1 MPRAGMLSYLA
12 GRLAQTLPVLFLASV
27 AVFLVLRLVP
37 GDPADAIAGE
47 DASPQEVKEI
57 REQLGLTDPIP
68 VQYGRWV
75 GGLLRGDLGIS
86 IRTGVPVSR
95 LVKLAFPPTIELAVA
110 SYAVA
115 VFVGIPLGT
124 IAGVRPRSL
133 WDWFL
138 SFYTIGTLGIPN
150 FLLGVL
156 LLWGFAVGLGWFP
169 ASGRVSFLDDPL
181 QSIRYLALPAL
192 ALGSGLAAVLA
203 RYTRTT
209 VQEAMGQDYIRTARA
224 KGLSGRHVV
233 IRHALRN
240 SLIPVVTIM
249 ALQVGQIL
257 AGAVVIERVFTRPGL
272 GRLVVDAV
280 LNRDY
285 LIVQSTLVILV
296 VIFVVV
302 NLVADM
308 AYGVLDPRVRRR

>member
-1 MPRAGMLSYLA
+1 MLSYFL

-37 GDPADAIAGE
+37 GDPADSIAGE
-47 DASPQEVKEI
+47 DATPAEVQQI
-57 REQLGLTDPIP
+57 RVELGLTDPLP
-68 VQYGRWV
+68 VQYGRWI
-75 GGLLRGDLGIS
+75 GNLATGDLGVS
-86 IRTGVPVSR
+86 IRTGVPVSK
-95 LVKLAFPPTIELAVA
+95 LVKLSFPPTLELAIA
-110 SYAVA
+110 SYVIAIL
-115 VFVGIPLGT
+115 VGIPLGT
-124 IAGVRPRSL
+124 IAGVRPRST

-156 LLWGFAVGLGWFP
+156 LLWVFSVELGWFP
-169 ASGRVSFLDDPL
+169 ASGRVSFMDNPWE
-181 QSIRYLALPAL
+181 SIRYLALPAV

-209 VQEAMGQDYIRTARA
+209 VQQAMGQDYIRTARA
-224 KGLSGRHVV
+224 KGLSSRYV
-233 IRHALRN
+233 IIHHALRN

-272 GRLVVDAV
+272 GRLVVDAIQ
-280 LNRDY
+280 NRDY

-296 VIFVVV
+296 VIFVGV
-302 NLVADM
+302 NLAADL
-308 AYGVLDPRVRRR
+308 AYGILDPRVRRR

>member
-1 MPRAGMLSYLA
+1 MLSYLV
-12 GRLAQTLPVLFLASV
+12 GRLIQTLPVLFLASI

-47 DASPQEVKEI
+47 DASPAEVEQI
-57 REQLGLTDPIP
+57 REELGLKDPLP
-68 VQYGRWV
+68 VQYLRW
-75 GGLLRGDLGIS
+75 LNDLAHGDLGVS
-86 IRTGVPVSR
+86 IRTGVPVRELINLS
-95 LVKLAFPPTIELAVA
+95 FPPTLELAVA
-110 SYAVA
+110 SYVIAILI
-115 VFVGIPLGT
+115 GIPLGT

-138 SFYTIGTLGIPN
+138 SVYTVGTLGIPN

-156 LLWGFAVGLGWFP
+156 LLWGFSVNLGWFP
-169 ASGRVSFLDDPL
+169 ASGRVSFFDDPVD
-181 QSIRYLALPAL
+181 SIRHLALPAF

-209 VQEAMGQDYIRTARA
+209 VQQAMGQDYIRTARA
-224 KGLSGRHVV
+224 KGLSARHVV

-272 GRLVVDAV
+272 GRLVVDAI

-285 LIVQSTLVILV
+285 LIVQSTLIVLV
-296 VIFVVV
+296 VIFVGV
-302 NLVADM
+302 NLAADL

>member
-1 MPRAGMLSYLA
+1 MLAYLI
-12 GRLAQTLPVLFLASV
+12 GRLAQAVPVLVLASI

-47 DASPQEVKEI
+47 DASPQEVEVI
-57 REQLGLTDPIP
+57 RDELGLKDPVP
-68 VQYGRWV
+68 VQYARWMAD
-75 GGLLRGDLGIS
+75 LFQGDLGDS
-86 IRTGVPVSR
+86 IRTGVPVRR
-95 LVKLAFPPTIELAVA
+95 LLKLSLPSTIELAVA
-110 SYAVA
+110 SYVIAVA
-115 VFVGIPLGT
+115 IGIPLGVL
-124 IAGVRPRSL
+124 AGVRPRSG

-138 SFYTIGTLGIPN
+138 SFYTIGTLGVPN

-156 LLWGFAVGLGWFP
+156 VLWAFAVNLGWFP
-169 ASGRVSFLDDPL
+169 ASGRVSFFDDPL
-181 QSIRYLALPAL
+181 DSMKHLALPAF

-233 IRHALRN
+233 VRHALRN

-272 GRLVVDAV
+272 GRLVVDAI

-285 LIVQSTLVILV
+285 LIVQSTLIVLV
-296 VIFVVV
+296 VIFVGV
-302 NLVADM
+302 NLAADI
-308 AYGVLDPRVRRR
+308 AYGFLDPRVRRR

>member
-1 MPRAGMLSYLA
+1 MLGYLI
-12 GRLAQTLPVLFLASV
+12 GRLAQAIPVLVLASI

-37 GDPADAIAGE
+37 GDPADSLAGE
-47 DASPQEVKEI
+47 DASPAEVEAI
-57 REQLGLTDPIP
+57 REELGLKDPLP

-75 GGLLRGDLGIS
+75 GDLAQGDLGVS
-86 IRTGVPVSR
+86 IRTGVPVRR
-95 LVKLAFPPTIELAVA
+95 LLSLALPATLELAIA
-110 SYAVA
+110 SYVIAVA
-115 VFVGIPLGT
+115 IGIPLGT

-133 WDWFL
+133 WDWLL
-138 SFYTIGTLGIPN
+138 SFYTIGTLGVPN

-156 LLWGFAVGLGWFP
+156 LIWGFAVNLGWFP

-181 QSIRYLALPAL
+181 ESLKYLALPAL

-224 KGLSGRHVV
+224 KGLSGTTVV
-233 IRHALRN
+233 VRHALRN
-240 SLIPVVTIM
+240 SMIPVVTIM

-272 GRLVVDAV
+272 GRLVVDAI

-285 LIVQSTLVILV
+285 LIVQSTLIVLV
-296 VIFVVV
+296 VIFVGV
-302 NLVADM
+302 NLAADL
-308 AYGVLDPRVRRR
+308 AYGFLDPRVRRR

>member
-1 MPRAGMLSYLA
+1 MLSYLA